1 MVQIQESGWSSDN
14 TYTHSREVEWPDST
28 IAAELMNVLVL

>member
-14 TYTHSREVEWPDST
+14 TYTHSLQVEWLDGT
-28 IAAELMNVLVL
+28 VAAELMYVLVL

>member
-14 TYTHSREVEWPDST
+14 TYTHSREVEWPDGT
-28 IAAELMNVLVL
+28 VAAELMYVLFL